1 MTRGRL
7 TMVVAGGAVVLA
19 GVCATGSLKAQQPG
33 FKRVEL
39 QKHDLGIPG
48 REVVQARA
56 EFDPGASIGKHT
68 HPGEEFGYILEGTL
82 EFEVAG
88 KPNQKLKA
96 GDAFFI
102 PPETIHAAK
111 NVGSGPAKVLATYV
125 VEKGKPLATMVKETA
140 ASTPTPK

>member
-1 MTRGRL
+1 
-7 TMVVAGGAVVLA
+7 MVVAGGALALA
-19 GVCATGSLKAQQPG
+19 GVWATGSLKAQQPG

-39 QKHDLGIPG
+39 QKHDLVIPG

-68 HPGEEFGYILEGTL
+68 HPGEEIGYVLEGTL

-88 KPNQKLKA
+88 KPIVSLKA
-96 GDAFFI
+96 VDAFFI
-102 PPETIHAAK
+102 APETIHAAR
-111 NVGSGPAKVLATYV
+111 NVGSAPAKVLATYV